1 MTTDKDIEMYRELF
15 LKRKGYTEIHKTSE
29 DLETLLRDI
38 NGQTLSYLIVSPEDH
53 SDRFPKNESE
63 DIYNCEL
70 FVEHFRENNG
80 PEYLFIISDQ
90 FDSEVQPLIAYTE
103 YIEMFDKTTKGTAY
117 LSAKKTVDKIMD
129 QELRNNFA
137 SSYSKLLRYEI
148 EFFSNDPRKK
158 DFQKT
163 ADFLESIL

>member
-1 MTTDKDIEMYRELF
+1 MITDKDIKYYRESF

-29 DLETLLRDI
+29 ELETLLGDI

-53 SDRFPKNESE
+53 SDQFPENESK
-63 DIYNCEL
+63 DKYNCEL
-70 FVEHFRENNG
+70 FINHFRETNG

-90 FDSEVQPLIAYTE
+90 FDSEVQPLMAYTE
-103 YIEMFDKTTKGTAY
+103 YLEMFDKTTKGTAY

-129 QELRNNFA
+129 RELRNNFA

-148 EFFSNDPRKK
+148 EFWPNDSRNK

-163 ADFLESIL
+163 ANFLESIL